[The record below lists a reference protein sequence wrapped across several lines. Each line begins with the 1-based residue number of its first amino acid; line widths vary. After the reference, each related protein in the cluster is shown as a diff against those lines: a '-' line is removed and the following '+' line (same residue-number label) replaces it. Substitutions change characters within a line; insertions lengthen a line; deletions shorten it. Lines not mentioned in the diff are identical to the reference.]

1 MVYVIKSH
9 VIFFFFSNKLS
20 LKKLKPKPNPPISN
34 IIDKESKIFDI
45 SKRNHLDIW
54 KRGVSYLR
62 V

>member
-54 KRGVSYLR
+54 
-62 V
+62 